1 MCIRSPLR
9 WPAQRLPSQGRM
21 TDAYQFSGTWRLA
34 APARIAQMSAD
45 FVSQL
50 IALAIVLYHRTFDKW
65 AS

>member
-1 MCIRSPLR
+1 
-9 WPAQRLPSQGRM
+9 M